1 MTAIGP
7 GQGDI
12 YPARQIGP
20 SAGSPPWAATP
31 APYPQFAP
39 GYLPPAPSTAAAIK
53 LGGDD
58 VAGDLRAAGA
68 VGGVLAVLGVLAG
81 LVWGLASPHSLGY
94 VARPG
99 VVIPNETEQFIG
111 ADGRFVLITAIIGLV
126 AGAVCW
132 AWRARRGPVLAV
144 GLAGGGVVGAVLTA
158 LVGHLVAGGHG
169 SGAVN
174 SRLTLPIT
182 LHAGGLV
189 ALEAGLALLVYL
201 AGTLISGPD
210 DLGRSGTEAGAGL
223 VVAGVVPDPERSVGA
238 GGNH

>member
-12 YPARQIGP
+12 DPVPQIVP
-20 SAGSPPWAATP
+20 SAGSVPWAATP

-39 GYLPPAPSTAAAIK
+39 GYLPPAPSTAAAVR

-58 VAGDLRAAGA
+58 VAGDLRAGGA
-68 VGGVLAVLGVLAG
+68 VVGVLAVLGVLAG
-81 LVWGLASPHSLGY
+81 AVWGLASPHSLGY

-111 ADGRFVLITAIIGLV
+111 ADGRFVLITAIIGLI
-126 AGAVCW
+126 AGALCW
-132 AWRARRGPVLAV
+132 SWRARRGPLLALGLAV
-144 GLAGGGVVGAVLTA
+144 GGFVSAILTA
-158 LVGHLVAGGHG
+158 LVGHLVAGGHA

-174 SRLTLPIT
+174 ARLTLPVT
-182 LHAGGLV
+182 LHARGLL

-210 DLGRSGTEAGAGL
+210 DLGRSGTEAGADPI
-223 VVAGVVPDPERSVGA
+223 AGVVADPGTSVGA